1 MYIFVYLCCMIACL
15 MQIVYLF
22 IFQISSM
29 KWNIQFLDL
38 IDKLVTQMS
47 TADVVYLANK
57 CCTLTSDDHH
67 KITLFTPNF
76 VNKLINCIYP
86 FVFKV
91 YLLPY
96 ISWFN
101 CSILRQLIIFSAND
115 KALRMVNDFTN
126 SVDYSKSITSYPI
139 PEFSQLMI
147 TLDESQHTLLAT
159 KHHKSVDALILQDLL
174 HIKEL
179 LKETFKITEYAIH
192 LAGICAAAHA
202 ICWLLPKQVRSLVET
217 KLTDGQLELWDE
229 GCVLIKLLPDNYFLY
244 ENNSQFN
251 TDDLFGV
258 FDENSEDHPIEV

>member
-1 MYIFVYLCCMIACL
+1 MCTPVLHYCMFNADCVFMY
-15 MQIVYLF
+15 
-22 IFQISSM
+22 FQKSSL

-67 KITLFTPNF
+67 KITLFTPDF

-115 KALRMVNDFTN
+115 KALRMVDHFTN

-139 PEFSQLMI
+139 PEFSQMMI
-147 TLDESQHTLLAT
+147 TLDESQYTLLAT
-159 KHHKSVDALILQDLL
+159 KHHKSIDALVLQDLL

-179 LKETFKITEYAIH
+179 LKKRFEITEYAIH
-192 LAGICAAAHA
+192 LAGICAAARV

-217 KLTDGQLELWDE
+217 NLKLIDGQLELWDE
-229 GCVLIKLLPDNYFLY
+229 GHILIKLLPDNYFLY
-244 ENNSQFN
+244 ESNSQHN
-251 TDDLFGV
+251 NDDLFDV
-258 FDENSEDHPIEV
+258 FNENSEDHPIKV